1 MNWFKKKVIKW
12 VREDWEN
19 AGNEK
24 RRYKD
29 ELVGSSSCRPDI
41 ETNAWTDIRVQHVTG
56 GTIVS
61 FTNHRRNDSP
71 QVRYDDYPKSNVY
84 IIQADE
90 NLGEA
95 IGKLIT
101 TEQLRR

>member
-1 MNWFKKKVIKW
+1 MNWLKKKVIKW

-19 AGNEK
+19 ASNEK
-24 RRYKD
+24 RRYSD
-29 ELVGSSSCRPDI
+29 RQYGSLSVPEPAYRNMDI
-41 ETNAWTDIRVQHVTG
+41 ETNYWMDIRVQSVTG

-61 FTNHRRNDSP
+61 FTNNRRNDP
-71 QVRYDDYPKSNVY
+71 NIPGSNVY
-84 IIQADE
+84 IVQDGE